1 MSESV
6 YSPMQMNTGFDGSMI
21 DQLLETA
28 EDKKEKEDE
37 ELEIERKYYQKPDP
51 ATDPLQAGNF
61 LRTFVQG
68 MMQKMG
74 EFDTS
79 FQFLQDFLRQ
89 NQGGVDFMQEIP
101 GYIDPRT
108 GMVVREDEDIA
119 KAYNKL
125 IPEGLRDK
133 YKRDADIEKY
143 LKNMDKLRQRGI
155 LS

>member
-1 MSESV
+1 MQFQSGINNNMLNALLTPSEPTKSK
-6 YSPMQMNTGFDGSMI
+6 D
-21 DQLLETA
+21 
-28 EDKKEKEDE
+28 DE
-37 ELEIERKYYQKPDP
+37 ELEIERKYYKKPDMS
-51 ATDPLQAGNF
+51 TDPLQAGNF
-61 LRTFVQG
+61 LRSFVQG

-89 NQGGVDFMQEIP
+89 DQQGLDFMQEIP

-108 GMVVREDEDIA
+108 GMVIREDEEIA

-133 YKRDADIEKY
+133 YKREADIDKY
-143 LKNMDKLRQRGI
+143 LKNIERLRKRG
-155 LS
+155 LV

>member
-1 MSESV
+1 
-6 YSPMQMNTGFDGSMI
+6 MQMNTGFDGMMI
-21 DQLLETA
+21 DQLLTPA
-28 EDKKEKEDE
+28 DKKEEED
-37 ELEIERKYYQKPDP
+37 ELEIERKYYQKPN
-51 ATDPLQAGNF
+51 TDPMAVNF
-61 LRTFVQG
+61 LQSFIQE
-68 MMQKMG
+68 MQKMG

-89 NQGGVDFMQEIP
+89 NLGGVDFMQEIP

-133 YKRDADIEKY
+133 YKREADIDKY
-143 LKNMDKLRQRGI
+143 LENMKRLRQRGI